1 MIRPLALAAACLT
14 AAFAADPDLAA
25 SATAVRTAAER
36 ELATVRATLTAER
49 TALAKSMHEAHAQA
63 DAARARLKAATAA
76 RDEVQGELA
85 LRRKEQERELVL
97 VRQQADKAVVVA
109 RLGDAEAKEIAKLPP
124 AERVA
129 RAAPALKARLDRLP
143 TQLTAQR
150 GDERIIARD
159 GTIVQAQVL
168 RLGDARAVALGPDHA
183 TRGVLTRAA
192 DGTSWRVRGPQIG
205 SDPSVV
211 AIDISGGL
219 AQEAGH
225 RHRSLGEWIAAGR
238 FFIWPILVSL
248 VVGLGIAAWRFIRLP
263 SQAVDPQ
270 LTARVTRAVT
280 EGDVPAAQ
288 ALVAHGRTPLA
299 RVLAAGL
306 AVLDRG
312 RDAREAA
319 LAQAL
324 IAEQPR
330 LNQGLAFLMV
340 LAGIAPLL
348 GLLGTVTGMID
359 MFTVLAEQGSGNAK
373 SLSGAI
379 SEALTTTQAGM
390 IVAIPLLLLHAVLAR
405 IAERRLLRME
415 EAAIGLIGLGGTR

>member
-1 MIRPLALAAACLT
+1 MIRLLVLAAAFLGVIS
-14 AAFAADPDLAA
+14 AAEPDLAT
-25 SATAVRTAAER
+25 SATAARTAAEQ
-36 ELATVRATLTAER
+36 ELAAVRATLTAER
-49 TALAKSMHEAHAQA
+49 AAVAKSMHQAHAQA
-63 DAARARLKAATAA
+63 DAARARLKVATAA
-76 RDEVQGELA
+76 RDEAQAELA

-97 VRQQADKAVVVA
+97 VRQQADKAVVAA

-124 AERVA
+124 AERVT

-143 TQLTAQR
+143 GLLTAQR

-159 GTIVQAQVL
+159 GAIVQAPVL
-168 RLGDARAVALGPDHA
+168 RLGDARAVALGADHA
-183 TRGVLTRAA
+183 TRGVLVRAA
-192 DGTSWRVRGPQIG
+192 DGTSWRVRGPAIDT
-205 SDPSVV
+205 DPTRI

-225 RHRSLGEWIAAGR
+225 GHRSLGEWIAAGR
-238 FFIWPILVSL
+238 FFIWPILISL

-263 SQAVDPQ
+263 AQAVDPQ
-270 LTARVTRAVT
+270 LTARVTRAVA
-280 EGDVPAAQ
+280 EGDLPAAQ
-288 ALVAHGRTPLA
+288 ALVADGRTPLA

>member
-1 MIRPLALAAACLT
+1 MIRFLACLSLVSCAFAAETDLAAAAT
-14 AAFAADPDLAA
+14 AARG
-25 SATAVRTAAER
+25 TAET
-36 ELATVRATLTAER
+36 ELATVRAALTAER
-49 TALAKSMHEAHAQA
+49 TALAKAMHEAHAEA
-63 DAARARLKAATAA
+63 DAARVRLKTAVAA
-76 RDEVQGELA
+76 RDEAQAELS

-97 VRQQADKAVVVA
+97 VRQQADKAVVAA
-109 RLGDAEAKEIAKLPP
+109 RLGDAEAKEVAKLPP

-129 RAAPALKARLDRLP
+129 KATPAFQARLDRLP
-143 TQLTAQR
+143 KLLTAQR

-159 GTIVQAQVL
+159 GAMVQAPVL
-168 RLGDARAVALGPDHA
+168 RLGEARAVALGADDA
-183 TRGVLTRAA
+183 TRGVLVRAA
-192 DGTSWRVRGPQIG
+192 DGSSWRVSGPPIAV
-205 SDPSVV
+205 DPSRI

-219 AQEAGH
+219 GQHTGH
-225 RHRSLGEWIAAGR
+225 RNRSIGEWIAAGR
-238 FFIWPILVSL
+238 FFIWPILGSL
-248 VVGLGIAAWRFIRLP
+248 LIGLGIAAWRFLSLP

-270 LTARVTRAVT
+270 LTARVTGAVLA
-280 EGDVPAAQ
+280 GDVAGAR
-288 ALVAHGRTPLA
+288 ALVAAGRTPLA
-299 RVLAAGL
+299 RILDAGL

-324 IAEQPR
+324 LAEQPR

-359 MFTVLAEQGSGNAK
+359 MFTVLADQGSGNAK

-390 IVAIPLLLLHAVLAR
+390 IVAIPLLLLHAILAR

-415 EAAIGLIGLGGTR
+415 EAAIGLIGLGGER